1 MSFVIC
7 NFQIMN
13 SNFFSL
19 NWLDLAKGLLVA
31 IIGAILTGIYEA
43 ITAGTLSWTG
53 AFFQPIVLT
62 GVAAGIA
69 YLIKNF
75 LSNSNGMPLK
85 PEQ

>member
-1 MSFVIC
+1 
-7 NFQIMN
+7 MN

-31 IIGAILTGIYEA
+31 VIGAILTGIYEA
-43 ITAGTLSWTG
+43 ITAGTLNWTWS
-53 AFFQPIVLT
+53 FFQPIVLT

-75 LSNSNGMPLK
+75 LSNSNGMLLK

>member
-1 MSFVIC
+1 
-7 NFQIMN
+7 MN

-19 NWLDLAKGLLVA
+19 NWLDLGKGLLVA
-31 IIGAILTGIYEA
+31 VIGAILTGIYEA
-43 ITAGTLSWTG
+43 ITAGSLTWTW

-75 LSNSNGMPLK
+75 LTNSNGVPLK
-85 PEQ
+85 SEQ

>member
-1 MSFVIC
+1 
-7 NFQIMN
+7 MN

-31 IIGAILTGIYEA
+31 VIGAILSAVYEA
-43 ITAGTLSWTG
+43 IVGGTLSWTW

-75 LSNSNGMPLK
+75 LSNSSGEPLRT
-85 PEQ
+85 EQ

>member
-1 MSFVIC
+1 
-7 NFQIMN
+7 MN

-31 IIGAILTGIYEA
+31 VIGAILTGIYEA
-43 ITAGTLSWTG
+43 ITAGALTWTW

-75 LSNSNGMPLK
+75 LSNSSGEPLK
-85 PEQ
+85 GEQ